1 MIPKALSMK
10 LVPLLLVLLLPVSGC
25 AHREGPGE
33 PEPAP
38 AAERPEAEAEQ
49 AAPEEEPGG
58 EGFELR
64 IPEEAKEI
72 DRSSVPDPD
81 TGSSLDEVVFLYG
94 GDTFTFR
101 SEITGGFKNISPFP
115 DDYVRGEHDDLIPP
129 GTPRC
134 ICDRAEGSG
143 VLLWLSGDRMFSLS
157 MTEGADSEKLT
168 SLRLL
173 LIDTNLK
180 LKEKTRLLERSLAR
194 TSEMGKG

>member
-1 MIPKALSMK
+1 MSCRKGNEYDSESSLHEARSASAR
-10 LVPLLLVLLLPVSGC
+10 PLAPVFRLRAIGRTRRADPRRRADRSRDGT
-25 AHREGPGE
+25 G
-33 PEPAP
+33 
-38 AAERPEAEAEQ
+38 
-49 AAPEEEPGG
+49 GG

-64 IPEEAKEI
+64 IPEGAKEI

-81 TGSSLDEVVFLYG
+81 TGASLDEVVFLYG

-101 SEITGGFKNISPFP
+101 SEITGRLENISPFP

-129 GTPRC
+129 ETPRC

-157 MTEGADSEKLT
+157 VTEGAASEKLN

-173 LIDTNLK
+173 LIESPET
-180 LKEKTRLLERSLAR
+180 
-194 TSEMGKG
+194 